1 MIHPHTKLVEIRDV
15 SGVGIVATKL
25 IPKGTITWCRDDL
38 DIALSARELRKLP
51 GAMHASFLK
60 HAYLSESGMFILN
73 WDDGRYQNHSCD
85 PTSCL
90 LPGLDCEI
98 ALRDIAVGEQI
109 TSDYATY
116 NLDHGFD
123 CFCGSPACRSQVLPA
138 DKTVRLKALSHDVIA
153 ALACFESVPQPLAI
167 LGESFPQPEAFAR
180 FSRQGNSMAATAQH
194 SFIERFLWKPK

>member
-51 GAMHASFLK
+51 DAMHSSFLK
-60 HAYLSESGMFILN
+60 HAYLSESGTYILN

-123 CFCGSPACRSQVLPA
+123 CFCGCPACRSKVLPA
-138 DKTVRLKALSHDVIA
+138 DKAVRVKALSLEVMA
-153 ALACFESVPQPLAI
+153 ALACFDSVSQPLAI
-167 LGESFPQPEAFAR
+167 LGESFPQPEAIASFL
-180 FSRQGNSMAATAQH
+180 GNKTSVASGTQR
-194 SFIERFLWKPK
+194 SFIERFLRSAK